1 MADANEG
8 KRSIPG
14 MEKLSLETN
23 RFPRDL
29 LQRFMASNNQS
40 QFTSTCREEE
50 EREEIELNLGL
61 SLGGRFGVD
70 KSEKK
75 KLMRS
80 SSIAGSIPIVRDDFD
95 AETTP
100 PVSVPALMRTS
111 SLPAETEE
119 EWRKR
124 KELQTLRRMEA
135 KRRRMEKQRSL
146 RSEKEGSGGSGCGGG
161 RGLRREIEQYVGA
174 ANGFGLTAARAAAGG
189 VGQGFV
195 QPSGSVESQGGSSS
209 GMSES
214 DSKPVQGKGRGVE
227 FGSYDW
233 RSLTQAWQG
242 LIICVF
248 WLVGVAISMPC
259 FHFMGLAVEGIVL
272 GVSGGIHGFEDA
284 LLNLGL
290 NSSFT
295 FAMLPVTCQVLF
307 LIKDPAAVVKASPSS
322 IWSLQE
328 RSNQEAMGSSGTKG
342 RENANKYVTD
352 TEKSPPK
359 RPEVLERRARE
370 TGSNSVDNMP
380 CVFTQGDGPNGR
392 RIDGILYKYGK
403 GEEVRIM
410 CVCHGN
416 FLSPAE
422 FVKHA
427 GGTDVAHPLKH
438 IVVNPSAGPFL

>member
-1 MADANEG
+1 MVDANEG

-40 QFTSTCREEE
+40 QFTSMCREEE

-95 AETTP
+95 AVTPP
-100 PVSVPALMRTS
+100 PVSVPGLMRTS

-135 KRRRMEKQRSL
+135 KRRRLEKQKSL
-146 RSEKEGSGGSGCGGG
+146 RSEKEGGGGGGSGG

-174 ANGFGLTAARAAAGG
+174 ANGFGLRAARAAAGG
-189 VGQGFV
+189 SGQGFV

-214 DSKPVQGKGRGVE
+214 DSKPVQG
-227 FGSYDW
+227 
-233 RSLTQAWQG
+233 
-242 LIICVF
+242 
-248 WLVGVAISMPC
+248 
-259 FHFMGLAVEGIVL
+259 
-272 GVSGGIHGFEDA
+272 
-284 LLNLGL
+284 
-290 NSSFT
+290 SSS
-295 FAMLPVTCQVLF
+295 CGE
-307 LIKDPAAVVKASPSS
+307 ASPSS
-322 IWSLQE
+322 IRSLQE
-328 RSNQEAMGSSGTKG
+328 RSNQEAIGSSGTKG
-342 RENANKYVTD
+342 RENANKSVTD

-359 RPEVLERRARE
+359 RLEVLERRARE

-410 CVCHGN
+410 CVCHGS

-438 IVVNPSAGPFL
+438 IVINPSAGPFL

>member
-1 MADANEG
+1 MVDANEG

-40 QFTSTCREEE
+40 QFTSMCREEE

-95 AETTP
+95 AVTPP
-100 PVSVPALMRTS
+100 PVSVPGLMRTS

-135 KRRRMEKQRSL
+135 KRRRLEKQKSL
-146 RSEKEGSGGSGCGGG
+146 RSEKEGGGGGGSGG

-174 ANGFGLTAARAAAGG
+174 ANGFGLRAARAAAGG
-189 VGQGFV
+189 SGQGFV

-214 DSKPVQGKGRGVE
+214 DSKPVQGDDTLFSSLQEYKGQ
-227 FGSYDW
+227 D
-233 RSLTQAWQG
+233 
-242 LIICVF
+242 
-248 WLVGVAISMPC
+248 
-259 FHFMGLAVEGIVL
+259 
-272 GVSGGIHGFEDA
+272 
-284 LLNLGL
+284 
-290 NSSFT
+290 
-295 FAMLPVTCQVLF
+295 
-307 LIKDPAAVVKASPSS
+307 AVVTADNSIHPVKNEGMVKVNASNDGSVTPNSVYHVPGSSSCGEASPSS
-322 IWSLQE
+322 IRSLQE
-328 RSNQEAMGSSGTKG
+328 RSNQEAIGSSGTKG
-342 RENANKYVTD
+342 RENANKSVTD

-359 RPEVLERRARE
+359 RLEVLERRARE

-410 CVCHGN
+410 CVCHGS

-438 IVVNPSAGPFL
+438 IVINPSAGPFL